1 MSCWW
6 DISSHTSIE
15 YMWRKYEIWPL
26 AAVLTSGENRLA
38 TFVHKHTRPMY
49 FINRQGLFRPTG
61 LLSNEISFKLHL
73 NKSLL
78 LFNLRFDS
86 NSSYTWN
93 LREQQQQ
100 RRLLWYASISCTDDR
115 IWLTDSLKLEI
126 GNFACLTPPLSYCIL
141 WEYLS
146 GQSDGQYGH
155 PGLSGHPGHPGRWPA
170 VGLVSLGRSGHPS
183 QSYLHNFQFYLAHLW
198 TDFQSC

>member
-100 RRLLWYASISCTDDR
+100 RRLLWSLALMIVSD
-115 IWLTDSLKLEI
+115 WLTHWNWRLAISHVWHHPSRI
-126 GNFACLTPPLSYCIL
+126 VSCGNIC
-141 WEYLS
+141 
-146 GQSDGQYGH
+146 
-155 PGLSGHPGHPGRWPA
+155 
-170 VGLVSLGRSGHPS
+170 LVSLMGSMVTLDCLVTPVT
-183 QSYLHNFQFYLAHLW
+183 LADDPPWVWSPWKIW
-198 TDFQSC
+198 TP